1 MSLQWFKES
10 LVSAKLD
17 EFKVFPPLF
26 DLVFVFVQDWSPSNW
41 LVRLARAELKPG
53 ALDKRDT
60 RVSSCKL
67 GLKAELPNSIP
78 YFSEQNV
85 SKSMIF
91 QYALLFI
98 HILNSFWSV

>member
-1 MSLQWFKES
+1 M
-10 LVSAKLD
+10 SAKLD

-67 GLKAELPNSIP
+67 GLKAGLPNSIL
-78 YFSEQNV
+78 YFPEQNK
-85 SKSMIF
+85 SKSIIF
-91 QYALLFI
+91 QYA
-98 HILNSFWSV
+98 